1 MKKIILFSLLS
12 TLALAGC
19 SAKEESNTQSSSATN
34 QSSATNTS
42 SEDAET
48 QKLREQYKDAMTNEN
63 ANFPQLSTEVAE
75 DEAEVKITTTQGDI
89 RLKLFPTY
97 APLAVENFLTHAKE
111 GYYNGII
118 FHRVINDFM
127 IQAGDPKGNG
137 TGGESI
143 WKGKDTAIDSWNGFK
158 NEYSPYLYNLR
169 GALAMANAGK
179 DTNGSQF
186 FINQSKKDLSN
197 QLPTDTFP
205 AKIIEAYKNG
215 GNPSLDGGYTVF
227 GQVIEGMD
235 VVDKIAAA
243 ETDSNDKPKDDIK
256 IEKIEIIKDY
266 DFSK

>member
-1 MKKIILFSLLS
+1 M
-12 TLALAGC
+12 
-19 SAKEESNTQSSSATN
+19 
-34 QSSATNTS
+34 
-42 SEDAET
+42 
-48 QKLREQYKDAMTNEN
+48 
-63 ANFPQLSTEVAE
+63 
-75 DEAEVKITTTQGDI
+75 
-89 RLKLFPTY
+89 
-97 APLAVENFLTHAKE
+97 
-111 GYYNGII
+111 I

-127 IQAGDPKGNG
+127 IQTGDPKGDG

-143 WKGKDTAIDSWNGFK
+143 WKGKNEAIDSGNGFK

-186 FINQSKKDLSN
+186 FINQSKKDLSK

-235 VVDKIAAA
+235 VVDKIAAT
-243 ETDSNDKPKDDIK
+243 ETGDKDKPKTDIK
-256 IEKIEIIKDY
+256 IEKIEIIKE
-266 DFSK
+266 

>member
-12 TLALAGC
+12 SLALAGC
-19 SAKEESNTQSSSATN
+19 SAKEDATTKSSSTPTQSSTTNATD
-34 QSSATNTS
+34 TS
-42 SEDAET
+42 SEAAEI

-75 DEAEVKITTTQGDI
+75 DEAEVNIITTQGDI
-89 RLKLFPTY
+89 RLKLFPKY

-111 GYYNGII
+111 GYYDGVI

-127 IQAGDPKGNG
+127 IQTGDPKGDG

-143 WKGKDTAIDSWNGFK
+143 WKGKNESIDSGNGFK
-158 NEYSPYLYNLR
+158 NDYSPYLYNLR

-186 FINQSKKDLSN
+186 FINQSKKDLSK

-235 VVDKIAAA
+235 VVDKIAAT
-243 ETDSNDKPKDDIK
+243 ETGDKDKPKTDIK
-256 IEKIEIIKDY
+256 IEKIEIIKE
-266 DFSK
+266 

>member
-12 TLALAGC
+12 ALALAGC
-19 SAKEESNTQSSSATN
+19 SAKQESNTQSSSATN

-75 DEAEVKITTTQGDI
+75 DEAEVKIITTQGDI

-143 WKGKDTAIDSWNGFK
+143 WKGKDTAIDSGNGFK